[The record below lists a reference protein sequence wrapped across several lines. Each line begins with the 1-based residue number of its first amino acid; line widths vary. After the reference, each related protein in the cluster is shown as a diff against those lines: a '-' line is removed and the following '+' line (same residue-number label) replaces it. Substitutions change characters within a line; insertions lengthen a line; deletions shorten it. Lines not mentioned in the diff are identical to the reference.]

1 MDVEI
6 LVHGVSEGQEFYGIK
21 EESAH
26 IDLFYDNSKESVKFV
41 IETKKL
47 GDTAYA
53 YYTYLRYKDVI
64 GYGGRPGS
72 YFGLTLRLDKYYLD
86 VVHMYNMLDMIFKRY
101 VVGTILAPLED
112 GGGYKYMVPHISSQ
126 KMEIERL
133 EKGLIQLIQG
143 TCVLSNFLNIDD
155 SFIHPI
161 TSAASCNIAD
171 ITDNAMLA
179 TIKKYSKVVLSPDY
193 KLNVVKEYEKKL
205 QDAEGK
211 GGNLVAEKDKKIA
224 EKDGEISSLKSTVST
239 QKARIDVLQTENM
252 QLKKN
257 GNLTQMISGIKEP
270 INSLADYFHVQDS
283 QKKPQKPSYGFKNFI
298 LGIAGCVL
306 SAIIVALCIV
316 SLKKAPNKPD
326 TNGNVSILTQQ
337 VESLTNENNQLKLE
351 VSEKDKTISDLHAQ
365 LASNIGGHSETPE
378 KTTLKIDV
386 EGYSKGAPL
395 YCDKIYTIKV
405 LNDKNK
411 AYSGNGSW
419 TITNATIKQGKASDS
434 QIKIQPTSAGKVTI
448 SYASDN
454 CTCNSREF
462 TSELQQKQDISF
474 EIVVSPQVSEVE
486 VGQEYTFSVS
496 GYEGKGTWR
505 LDGFDTNDDKSGR
518 QIKVIVN
525 ANGSGGKATVSY
537 TPEAGTKKSKSFKY
551 KTNE

>member
-337 VESLTNENNQLKLE
+337 VESLTNENNFR
-351 VSEKDKTISDLHAQ
+351 
-365 LASNIGGHSETPE
+365 
-378 KTTLKIDV
+378 
-386 EGYSKGAPL
+386 EG
-395 YCDKIYTIKV
+395 
-405 LNDKNK
+405 
-411 AYSGNGSW
+411 
-419 TITNATIKQGKASDS
+419 
-434 QIKIQPTSAGKVTI
+434 
-448 SYASDN
+448 
-454 CTCNSREF
+454 
-462 TSELQQKQDISF
+462 
-474 EIVVSPQVSEVE
+474 
-486 VGQEYTFSVS
+486 
-496 GYEGKGTWR
+496 
-505 LDGFDTNDDKSGR
+505 
-518 QIKVIVN
+518 
-525 ANGSGGKATVSY
+525 
-537 TPEAGTKKSKSFKY
+537 
-551 KTNE
+551 